1 MSRVSLKL
9 AVAVLALCGLGA
21 APAAARITIFG
32 SNLEADATISEAH
45 PVDNAYWHTRLA
57 SGRKVRAPA
66 NGQILAVRVKGTV
79 RRKAGAPRPD
89 NTVFFQ
95 HLRPRAGGRVRVL
108 QTSQPFE
115 LKVGGPP
122 NQIQIFRPTNLCA
135 RKGDII
141 DLSNIGGFTSS
152 YPSGS
157 PFQVFGAVPGS
168 ETARHTG
175 RGGLNNGETFGPTRK
190 RADTEL
196 LMQLWL
202 GTGSHYGGA
211 CRAFNAS
218 N

>member
-1 MSRVSLKL
+1 MSPKL
-9 AVAVLALCGLGA
+9 GVALLVLCAMA
-21 APAAARITIFG
+21 ATPASARITIYG
-32 SNLEADATISEAH
+32 SKLEADATISEAH
-45 PVDNAYWHTRLA
+45 PIDNAYWHTKLA
-57 SGRKVRAPA
+57 GGRKVRAPA
-66 NGQILAVRVKGTV
+66 SGQILVVRVKGTV
-79 RRKAGAPRPD
+79 RRKAGAPQPENR
-89 NTVFFQ
+89 VFFQ
-95 HLRPRAGGRVRVL
+95 HLRPRAGGRVKVL

-122 NQIQIFRPTNLCA
+122 NQIQVFRPTNLCA

-141 DLSNIGGFTSS
+141 DLSNIGGFTGA

-157 PFQVFGAVPGS
+157 PFQIFGAVPGS

-175 RGGLNNGETFGPTRK
+175 KGGLNNGEIFGPTRK
-190 RADTEL
+190 RPDTEL
-196 LMQLWL
+196 LMQMWL